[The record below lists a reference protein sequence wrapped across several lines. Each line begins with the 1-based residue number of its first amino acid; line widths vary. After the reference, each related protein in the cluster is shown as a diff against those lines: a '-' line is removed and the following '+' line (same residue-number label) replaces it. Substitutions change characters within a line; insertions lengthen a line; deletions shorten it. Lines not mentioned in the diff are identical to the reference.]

1 MSIFKFSKKVSKK
14 IVKSLNYKNYISFN
28 YIMFSIFGY
37 SDSKFNNANMTYVKV
52 LKDNNKKINDYYV
65 KKNGNLDSITNPDPN
80 IKTAIKFMHLLH
92 SHEDAVKK
100 TPEDVLKSIPNKLEL
115 FEMFKSSEDKRG
127 NNEPLVEHP
136 PIKMLSPKNV
146 VGEPHM
152 IQHITNP
159 EITGDTKAPAPAPA
173 SIPPNPPNPP
183 NPIAVDTKEP
193 SEPKQTGGGKNKKN
207 KTHKKSPSKDQT
219 PYSKSKQQRKS
230 KRNKK

>member
-1 MSIFKFSKKVSKK
+1 
-14 IVKSLNYKNYISFN
+14 
-28 YIMFSIFGY
+28 MFSIFGY

-127 NNEPLVEHP
+127 NNEPRVEHP

-146 VGEPHM
+146 VGEPHL
-152 IQHITNP
+152 IQHINNP
-159 EITGDTKAPAPAPA
+159 EITGDTKASAPELAPAPNP
-173 SIPPNPPNPP
+173 SNPPNPPNPP
-183 NPIAVDTKEP
+183 NPSNPIAVDTKEP

-219 PYSKSKQQRKS
+219 PYSKSKQRKS